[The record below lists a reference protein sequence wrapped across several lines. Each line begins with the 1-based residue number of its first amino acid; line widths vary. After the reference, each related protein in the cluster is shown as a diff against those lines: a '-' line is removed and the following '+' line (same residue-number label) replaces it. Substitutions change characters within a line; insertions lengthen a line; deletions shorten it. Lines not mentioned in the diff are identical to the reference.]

1 MHAMKAIRR
10 DIPSLYESMTDK
22 QISLQIDTGVSGR
35 ESIVGLADDLENVA
49 KVLEGEVSAEARTA
63 AARLR
68 ELAQQD
74 AAITTFTKLETEAK
88 SSAASLRQAETEAKN
103 YGRQI
108 SALGPPTE
116 KEAAALR
123 QLNAAADSARSTFD
137 LQKQALSQAQGE
149 LQRFGIAGQNAQQAQ
164 QRLRQEVDKVRES
177 VQSLVPAHQAA
188 ADGAQGAGASM
199 VRTHRQIG
207 DGVESISKQLD
218 RLQKFYVGL
227 QSLIGLKNVALD
239 LAATADQANNLQ
251 ARMKLVTGEGQN
263 FTQSWEG
270 VTEVALRTHSA
281 LEDTGVLFSRIA
293 QAGRDAG
300 LSAEKAS
307 LQSLGLT
314 ETINQTVQISGAS
327 TEASSAAITQLIQ
340 GLQSGVLRGEE
351 FNSVMEQAPRLA
363 KALADG
369 LGVTTGELRKM
380 AESGLLTT
388 QTVITTLQGQSAAV
402 AAEFQRLPPT
412 VGRAMQDLSTQWT
425 LYVQKVDQANGAS
438 AAAAKA
444 IQLLANNLQS
454 IAGLLMDLGQAAA
467 AFTALRL
474 AQHFLGIGQATQVA
488 ATGIAAANAQLVAT
502 QAAAA
507 GAAASTSRFAAV
519 MGGLKTFTLVGIVS
533 NIKDIGTWIGESA
546 AKLAGYKDRTEELEK
561 AEKAAAAAARELAAA
576 RAAEAQKTQD
586 AADKL
591 FDLSKAARNA
601 VAEFEQLTKSGKASA
616 DALKSVTEGFDL
628 TKIQG
633 INDFA
638 ATLDKLG
645 ETAKITAS
653 ETEAAWA
660 KALSGKD
667 LAVFEANARAAFLG
681 SSREA
686 QRLAQ
691 LTDAVLTEAIKRAGL
706 EYDVLR
712 GNIAAA
718 SRSAINDTQAL
729 IDQLGKLK
737 EEGVDTGRVLNASFS
752 KAIESADS
760 EAALKAIREQ
770 IESVRSALGQ
780 PLADGL
786 LDQAKKKADA
796 LKDALDAATPGI
808 NSVREA
814 FKQLGITSDETLK
827 KTAADAKAAYDVLR
841 DSGTASAREM
851 GEAFKK
857 SADAAIA
864 ANKGIAP
871 AWVQAEAA
879 MRGYEVAVDSAGRAT
894 LRLKGSVDDSAGSHN
909 RAANAIDLHRT
920 ALERLNAERE
930 REIAAQEKAN
940 ELATRELQLQ
950 DAKRRAGT
958 IQSLDAVP
966 SFESQAQADAWLQE
980 KQRQYQRDNPFTTNS
995 NGALGNMGMD
1005 LLMSEWRAEV
1015 DAMTL
1020 RNTMKGNGNAENSS
1034 KTPLEAMASR
1044 QISTINLQLNGQ
1056 PYGQVNTDPAGAASL
1071 NQFLGELSRQKGAS
1085 SS

>member
-1 MHAMKAIRR
+1 
-10 DIPSLYESMTDK
+10 MTDK
-22 QISLQIDTGVSGR
+22 QIKLQIDAGVSGQQ
-35 ESIVGLADDLENVA
+35 SIVGLADDLENVA

-68 ELAQQD
+68 ELAEQD
-74 AAITTFTKLETEAK
+74 AAITTFTKLESEAK
-88 SSAASLRQAETEAKN
+88 STAAALRQAEAEAKN

-108 SALGPPTE
+108 TAMGPPTE
-116 KEAAALR
+116 KEVAALR
-123 QLNAAADSARSTFD
+123 QLNTTVDAARSTLD
-137 LQKQALSQAQGE
+137 QQKQALSGAQAE
-149 LQRFGIAGQNAQQAQ
+149 LQRFGVAGQNAQQAQ
-164 QRLRQEVDKVRES
+164 QRLRQEVES
-177 VQSLVPAHQAA
+177 VRDSVQGLVPAHQAA
-188 ADGAQGAGASM
+188 AAGAQGAGASI

-207 DGVESISKQLD
+207 DGVESISQQLD

-227 QSLIGLKNVALD
+227 QSLIGLKSVALD

-251 ARMKLVTGEGQN
+251 GRMKLVTGEGEN
-263 FTQSWEG
+263 FKQSWEG

-293 QAGRDAG
+293 QAGLDAG
-300 LSAEKAS
+300 LSAQKAS
-307 LQSLGLT
+307 QQSLGLT
-314 ETINQTVQISGAS
+314 ETINQTIQISGSS

-388 QTVITTLQGQSAAV
+388 QTVIAALQGQSAAV

-412 VGRAMQDLSTQWT
+412 VGRAMQDLSTQWS

-444 IQLLANNLQS
+444 IQLLANNLQN

-474 AQHFLGIGQATQVA
+474 AQHFLGIGQATQIA

-507 GAAASTSRFAAV
+507 GAAASTGRFAAV

-533 NIKDIGTWIGESA
+533 NFQDIGKWIGESA
-546 AKLAGYKDRTEELEK
+546 AKLMGYKDRTEELEK
-561 AEKAAAAAARELAAA
+561 ADKAAAAAARELAAA
-576 RAAEAQKTQD
+576 RAAQAQKEQG

-601 VAEFEQLTKSGKASA
+601 VAEYDQLTKSGKASA

-633 INDFA
+633 IKDFA

-645 ETAKITAS
+645 ETGKVTAS
-653 ETEAAWA
+653 EVEAAWA

-667 LAVFEANARAAFLG
+667 LAVFEAKARAAFIG
-681 SSREA
+681 STREA
-686 QRLAQ
+686 ERLAQ
-691 LTDAVLTEAIKRAGL
+691 LTEAVLGEAIKRAGL
-706 EYDVLR
+706 EYDVLK
-712 GNIAAA
+712 GNIGVA

-729 IDQLGKLK
+729 IDQMGKLK
-737 EEGVDTGRVLNASFS
+737 QEGIDTGRVLTASFS

-760 EAALKAIREQ
+760 EAALKAIRDQ

-780 PLADGL
+780 QLTDGL
-786 LDQAKKKADA
+786 LDQAKRKADA
-796 LKDALDAATPGI
+796 LKDALDAATPGV

-814 FKQLGITSDETLK
+814 LKQLGITSEETLK
-827 KTAADAKAAYDVLR
+827 KTAADAKAAYDVLG
-841 DSGTASAREM
+841 DSGTASARELS
-851 GEAFKK
+851 EAFKK
-857 SADAAIA
+857 SAESAIA
-864 ANKGIAP
+864 ANAGIAP
-871 AWVQAEAA
+871 SWVQVEAA
-879 MRGYEVAVDSAGRAT
+879 TRGYEVAVDSAGKST
-894 LRLKGSVDDSAGSHN
+894 LRLKGAVDDVAGSHN
-909 RAANAIDLHRT
+909 RAADAVNRHT
-920 ALERLNAERE
+920 SELERLNAERE
-930 REIAAQEKAN
+930 RGIAAQEKAN
-940 ELATRELQLQ
+940 DLATRELQLME
-950 DAKRRAGT
+950 AKRKAGT
-958 IQSLDAVP
+958 ISGVDAVP
-966 SFESQAQADAWLQE
+966 AFESQAQADAWLAKYKE
-980 KQRQYQRDNPFTTNS
+980 QYQKDNPFATNS
-995 NGALGNMGMD
+995 MGALGNLGYDMAMF
-1005 LLMSEWRAEV
+1005 EWDREVRAME
-1015 DAMTL
+1015 L
-1020 RNTMKGNGNAENSS
+1020 RNTMKGNGNAETSG

-1044 QISTINLQLNGQ
+1044 QVSTFNLQINGQ
-1056 PYGQVNTDPAGAASL
+1056 PYGSVNTDPAGAASM
-1071 NQFLGELSRQKGAS
+1071 NQWLAAVERQKGAS
-1085 SS
+1085 T

>member
-1 MHAMKAIRR
+1 
-10 DIPSLYESMTDK
+10 MTDK
-22 QISLQIDTGVSGR
+22 QISLQIDAGVSGR
-35 ESIVGLADDLENVA
+35 ESVVGLADDLENVA
-49 KVLEGEVSAEARTA
+49 KVLEGEVATEARTA

-74 AAITTFTKLETEAK
+74 AAISAFTKLEAEAK
-88 SSAASLRQAETEAKN
+88 SSAAGLRQAETEAKN
-103 YGRQI
+103 YQRQI
-108 SALGPPTE
+108 TAMGPPTE
-116 KEAAALR
+116 KEAAALHR
-123 QLNAAADSARSTFD
+123 LNAAAESARSSFD
-137 LQKQALSQAQGE
+137 QQKQALSEAQAE
-149 LQRFGIAGQNAQQAQ
+149 LQRFGVAGQNAQQAQ
-164 QRLRQEVDKVRES
+164 QRLRQEVEQVRNS
-177 VQSLVPAHQAA
+177 VHALVPAHQAA
-188 ADGAQGAGASM
+188 AAGAQSAGASM

-207 DGVESISKQLD
+207 DGVESISQQLA
-218 RLQKFYVGL
+218 RLQKFYMGL
-227 QSLIGLKNVALD
+227 QSLQGFKNMAFD

-251 ARMKLVTGEGQN
+251 ARLKLVTGEGEN
-263 FTQSWEG
+263 FARSWEG
-270 VTEVALRTHSA
+270 VSEVALRTHSA
-281 LEDTGVLFSRIA
+281 LEETGVLFTRIA

-300 LSAEKAS
+300 LSAQQAS
-307 LQSLGLT
+307 VQSLGLT
-314 ETINQTVQISGAS
+314 ETINQAIQIGGAS
-327 TEASSAAITQLIQ
+327 AESSSAAITQLIQ

-363 KALADG
+363 RALADG

-388 QTVITTLQGQSAAV
+388 QTVIAALQGQSAAV

-444 IQLLANNLQS
+444 IHLLANNLQS
-454 IAGLLMDLGQAAA
+454 IAGLLMDLGKAAA

-474 AQHFLGIGQATQVA
+474 AQHFLGISQATQA
-488 ATGIAAANAQLVAT
+488 AAAGIAAANAQLVAT

-519 MGGLKTFTLVGIVS
+519 MGGLKTFTLVGLAA
-533 NIKDIGTWIGESA
+533 NIKDIGTWLGETT
-546 AKLAGYKDRTEELEK
+546 AKLMGYKDLTEDLAK
-561 AEKAAAAAARELAAA
+561 AEKAAAEASREAAAA
-576 RAAEAQKTQD
+576 RAAEAQKTQL

-601 VAEFEQLTKSGKASA
+601 VAEFEQLTKSGKTSA
-616 DALKSVTEGFDL
+616 DALKSVTDGFDL
-628 TKIQG
+628 NKVQG
-633 INDFA
+633 IKDFA

-645 ETAKITAS
+645 ETGKIAAS
-653 ETEAAWA
+653 EVEAAWS

-667 LAVFEANARAAFLG
+667 LAVFESKARAAFLG
-681 SSREA
+681 STREA
-686 QRLAQ
+686 ERLAQ
-691 LTDAVLTEAIKRAGL
+691 LTEAVLVEAVKRAGL
-706 EYDVLR
+706 EYDVLK
-712 GNIAAA
+712 GSIGAA

-729 IDQLGKLK
+729 IDQMGKLK
-737 EEGVDTGRVLNASFS
+737 QEGIDTGRVLTASFS
-752 KAIESADS
+752 KAIETADS

-780 PLADGL
+780 KLADGL

-796 LKDALDAATPGI
+796 LKDALDAAKPGI

-814 FKQLGITSDETLK
+814 LKQLGITSDETLK

-841 DSGTASAREM
+841 DSGTASAREL

-871 AWVQAEAA
+871 SWVQAEAA
-879 MRGYEVAVDSAGRAT
+879 MRGYEVAVDSAGKAT
-894 LRLKGSVDDSAGSHN
+894 LRLKGATDDAAGSHT
-909 RAANAIDLHRT
+909 RAANAVDQHRT

-930 REIAAQEKAN
+930 REIASQEKAN
-940 ELATRELQLQ
+940 ELATRELQLME
-950 DAKRRAGT
+950 AKRNAGT
-958 IQSLDAVP
+958 IKGLDLVP
-966 SFESQAQADAWLQE
+966 SFESKAQADAWLE
-980 KQRQYQRDNPFTTNS
+980 KWKEQYQRDNPFSTNS
-995 NGALGNMGMD
+995 HGALGNLGHDMTMF
-1005 LLMSEWRAEV
+1005 EWEREVRAME
-1015 DAMTL
+1015 L
-1020 RNTMKGNGNAENSS
+1020 RNTMKGNGNAETSS

-1044 QISTINLQLNGQ
+1044 QISTINLQINGQ

-1071 NQFLGELSRQKGAS
+1071 NQFLGELGRQKGS
-1085 SS
+1085 TT

>member
-1 MHAMKAIRR
+1 MI
-10 DIPSLYESMTDK
+10 DK
-22 QISLQIDTGVSGR
+22 QISLQIDTGVTGR

-49 KVLEGEVSAEARTA
+49 KVLEGEVAVEARTA
-63 AARLR
+63 ATRLR

-74 AAITTFTKLETEAK
+74 AAITTFTKLEAEAR
-88 SSAASLRQAETEAKN
+88 SSAASLRQAETEARN

-137 LQKQALSQAQGE
+137 QQKQALSQAQGE
-149 LQRFGIAGQNAQQAQ
+149 LQRFGVAGQNAQQAQ
-164 QRLRQEVDKVRES
+164 QRLRQEVEQVRES
-177 VQSLVPAHQAA
+177 VLTLVPAHQGAA
-188 ADGAQGAGASM
+188 AGAQNAAASM
-199 VRTHRQIG
+199 VRSHRQIG

-218 RLQKFYVGL
+218 RLQKFYIGL
-227 QSLIGLKNVALD
+227 QSLQGLKNLAFD

-251 ARMKLVTGEGQN
+251 ARMKLVTGEGEN
-263 FTQSWEG
+263 FTRSWEG

-314 ETINQTVQISGAS
+314 ETINQTIQISGAS

-363 KALADG
+363 RALADG

-388 QTVITTLQGQSAAV
+388 QTVIAALQGQSAAV

-444 IQLLANNLQS
+444 IQMLANNLQS

-546 AKLAGYKDRTEELEK
+546 AKLAGYKDRTEELER

-633 INDFA
+633 IKDFA

-894 LRLKGSVDDSAGSHN
+894 LRLKGSVDDSAGSHS
-909 RAANAIDLHRT
+909 RAANAIDQHRT

-930 REIAAQEKAN
+930 REIASQEKAN
-940 ELATRELQLQ
+940 ELATRELQLME
-950 DAKRRAGT
+950 AKRNAGT
-958 IQSLDAVP
+958 IRGADAVP
-966 SFESQAQADAWLQE
+966 AFESKAQADAWLAKWKE
-980 KQRQYQRDNPFTTNS
+980 QYARDNPFSTQS
-995 NGALGNMGMD
+995 GGQLGNFMHDMT
-1005 LLMSEWRAEV
+1005 MFEWNREV
-1015 DAMTL
+1015 DAMEL
-1020 RNTMKGNGNAENSS
+1020 RNTMKGNGNAETSR
-1034 KTPLEAMASR
+1034 KTPLEALVSR
-1044 QISTINLQLNGQ
+1044 QVSTINLQLNGQ

-1085 SS
+1085 SA

>member
-1 MHAMKAIRR
+1 
-10 DIPSLYESMTDK
+10 MTDK
-22 QISLQIDTGVSGR
+22 QISLQIDTGVTGR

-49 KVLEGEVSAEARTA
+49 KVLEGEVAVEARTA

-74 AAITTFTKLETEAK
+74 AAITTFTKLEAEAK
-88 SSAASLRQAETEAKN
+88 SSAASLRLAETEARN

-137 LQKQALSQAQGE
+137 QQKQALSLAQGE
-149 LQRFGIAGQNAQQAQ
+149 MQRFGVAGQNAQQAQ
-164 QRLRQEVDKVRES
+164 QRLRQEVEQVRES
-177 VQSLVPAHQAA
+177 VLTLVPAHQGAA
-188 ADGAQGAGASM
+188 AGAQNAAASM
-199 VRTHRQIG
+199 VRSHRQIG

-218 RLQKFYVGL
+218 RLQKFLIGL
-227 QSLIGLKNVALD
+227 QSLQGLKNLAFD

-307 LQSLGLT
+307 LQSLSLT
-314 ETINQTVQISGAS
+314 ETINQAVQIGGSSA
-327 TEASSAAITQLIQ
+327 EASSAAITQLIQ

-363 KALADG
+363 RALADG

-388 QTVITTLQGQSAAV
+388 QTVIAALQGQSAAV

-561 AEKAAAAAARELAAA
+561 ADKAAAAAARELAAA

-633 INDFA
+633 IKDFA

-894 LRLKGSVDDSAGSHN
+894 LRLKGSVDDSAGSHS
-909 RAANAIDLHRT
+909 RAANAIDQHRT

-930 REIAAQEKAN
+930 REIASQEKAN
-940 ELATRELQLQ
+940 ELATRELQLME
-950 DAKRRAGT
+950 AKRNAGT
-958 IQSLDAVP
+958 IRGADAVP
-966 SFESQAQADAWLQE
+966 AFESQAQADAWLS
-980 KQRQYQRDNPFTTNS
+980 KWKDQYAKDNPFSTNS
-995 NGALGNMGMD
+995 GGQLGNFMHDMT
-1005 LLMSEWRAEV
+1005 MFEWDREVRAME
-1015 DAMTL
+1015 L
-1020 RNTMKGNGNAENSS
+1020 RNTMKGNGNAETSS
-1034 KTPLEAMASR
+1034 KTPLEAMVSR
-1044 QISTINLQLNGQ
+1044 QVSTINLQLNGQ
-1056 PYGQVNTDPAGAASL
+1056 PYGQVNTDPSGAASL
-1071 NQFLGELSRQKGAS
+1071 HQYLTELGRQKGAS

>member
-1 MHAMKAIRR
+1 
-10 DIPSLYESMTDK
+10 MTDK
-22 QISLQIDTGVSGR
+22 QISLQIDTGVTGR

-49 KVLEGEVSAEARTA
+49 KVLEGEVAVEARTA
-63 AARLR
+63 TARLR

-74 AAITTFTKLETEAK
+74 AAITTFTKLEAEAK
-88 SSAASLRQAETEAKN
+88 SSATSLRQAETEAKN

-123 QLNAAADSARSTFD
+123 QLNAAVDGARSTLD
-137 LQKQALSQAQGE
+137 QQKQALSQAQGE
-149 LQRFGIAGQNAQQAQ
+149 LQRFGVAGQNAQQAQ
-164 QRLRQEVDKVRES
+164 QRLRQEVEQVRES
-177 VQSLVPAHQAA
+177 VLTLVPAHQGAA
-188 ADGAQGAGASM
+188 AGAQNAAASM
-199 VRTHRQIG
+199 VRSHRQIG

-218 RLQKFYVGL
+218 RLQKFYIGL
-227 QSLIGLKNVALD
+227 QSLQGMKNLAFD

-251 ARMKLVTGEGQN
+251 ARMKLVTGEGEN
-263 FTQSWEG
+263 FTRSWEG
-270 VTEVALRTHSA
+270 VSEVALRTHSA

-307 LQSLGLT
+307 LQSLSLT
-314 ETINQTVQISGAS
+314 ETINQAVQIGGSSA
-327 TEASSAAITQLIQ
+327 EASSAAITQLIQ

-363 KALADG
+363 RALADG

-388 QTVITTLQGQSAAV
+388 QTVITALQGQSAAV

-507 GAAASTSRFAAV
+507 GAAVSTSRFAAV

-561 AEKAAAAAARELAAA
+561 AEKSAAAAARELAAA

-633 INDFA
+633 IKDFA
-638 ATLDKLG
+638 ATLDKFG

-737 EEGVDTGRVLNASFS
+737 EEGIDTGRVLNASFS

-909 RAANAIDLHRT
+909 RAANAIDQHRT

-930 REIAAQEKAN
+930 REIASQEKAN
-940 ELATRELQLQ
+940 ELATRELQLME
-950 DAKRRAGT
+950 AKRNAGT
-958 IQSLDAVP
+958 IRGADAVP
-966 SFESQAQADAWLQE
+966 AFESQAQADAWLS
-980 KQRQYQRDNPFTTNS
+980 KWKDQYAKDNPFSTNS
-995 NGALGNMGMD
+995 GGQLGNFMHDMT
-1005 LLMSEWRAEV
+1005 MFEWDREVRAME
-1015 DAMTL
+1015 L

-1034 KTPLEAMASR
+1034 KTPLEAMVSR
-1044 QISTINLQLNGQ
+1044 QVSTINLQLNGQ
-1056 PYGQVNTDPAGAASL
+1056 PYGQVNTDPSGAASL
-1071 NQFLGELSRQKGAS
+1071 HQYLTELGRQKGTS

>member
-1 MHAMKAIRR
+1 
-10 DIPSLYESMTDK
+10 MTDK
-22 QISLQIDTGVSGR
+22 QIKLQIDAGVSGQQ
-35 ESIVGLADDLENVA
+35 SIVGLADDLENVA

-68 ELAQQD
+68 ELAEQD
-74 AAITTFTKLETEAK
+74 AAITTFTKLESEAK
-88 SSAASLRQAETEAKN
+88 STAAALRQAEAEAKN

-108 SALGPPTE
+108 TAMGPPTE
-116 KEAAALR
+116 KEVAALR
-123 QLNAAADSARSTFD
+123 QLNTTVDAARSTLD
-137 LQKQALSQAQGE
+137 QQKQALSGAQAE
-149 LQRFGIAGQNAQQAQ
+149 LQRFGVAGQNAQQAQ
-164 QRLRQEVDKVRES
+164 QRLRQEVES
-177 VQSLVPAHQAA
+177 VRDSVQGLVPAHQAA
-188 ADGAQGAGASM
+188 AAGAQGAGASI

-207 DGVESISKQLD
+207 DGVESISQQLD

-227 QSLIGLKNVALD
+227 QSLIGLKSVALD

-251 ARMKLVTGEGQN
+251 GRMKLVTGEGEN
-263 FTQSWEG
+263 FKQSWEG

-293 QAGRDAG
+293 QAGLDAG
-300 LSAEKAS
+300 LSAQKAS
-307 LQSLGLT
+307 QQSLGLT
-314 ETINQTVQISGAS
+314 ETINQTIQISGSS

-388 QTVITTLQGQSAAV
+388 QTVIAALQGQSAAV

-412 VGRAMQDLSTQWT
+412 VGRAMQDLSTQWS

-444 IQLLANNLQS
+444 IQLLANNLQN

-474 AQHFLGIGQATQVA
+474 AQHFLGIGQATQIA

-507 GAAASTSRFAAV
+507 GAAASTGRFAAV

-533 NIKDIGTWIGESA
+533 NFQDIGKWIGESA
-546 AKLAGYKDRTEELEK
+546 AKLMGYKDRTEELEK
-561 AEKAAAAAARELAAA
+561 ADKAAAAAARELAAA
-576 RAAEAQKTQD
+576 RAAQAQKEQG

-601 VAEFEQLTKSGKASA
+601 VAEYDQLTKSGKASA

-633 INDFA
+633 IKDFA

-645 ETAKITAS
+645 ETGKVTAS
-653 ETEAAWA
+653 EVEAAWA

-667 LAVFEANARAAFLG
+667 LAVFEAKARAAFIG
-681 SSREA
+681 STREA
-686 QRLAQ
+686 ERLAQ
-691 LTDAVLTEAIKRAGL
+691 LTEAVLGEAIKRAGL
-706 EYDVLR
+706 EYDVLK
-712 GNIAAA
+712 GTIGVA

-729 IDQLGKLK
+729 IDQMGKLK
-737 EEGVDTGRVLNASFS
+737 QEGIDTGRVLTASFS

-760 EAALKAIREQ
+760 EAALKAIRDQ

-780 PLADGL
+780 QLTDGL
-786 LDQAKKKADA
+786 LDQAKRKADA
-796 LKDALDAATPGI
+796 LKDALDAATPGV

-814 FKQLGITSDETLK
+814 LKQLGITSEETLK
-827 KTAADAKAAYDVLR
+827 KTAADAKAAYDVLG
-841 DSGTASAREM
+841 DSGTASARELS
-851 GEAFKK
+851 EAFKK
-857 SADAAIA
+857 SAESAIA
-864 ANKGIAP
+864 ANAGIAP
-871 AWVQAEAA
+871 SWVQVEAA
-879 MRGYEVAVDSAGRAT
+879 TRGYEVAVDSAGKST
-894 LRLKGSVDDSAGSHN
+894 LRLKGAVDDVAGSHN
-909 RAANAIDLHRT
+909 RAADAVNRHT
-920 ALERLNAERE
+920 SELERLNAERE
-930 REIAAQEKAN
+930 RGIAAQEKAN
-940 ELATRELQLQ
+940 DLATRELQLME
-950 DAKRRAGT
+950 AKRKAGT
-958 IQSLDAVP
+958 ISGVDAVP
-966 SFESQAQADAWLQE
+966 AFESQAQADAWLAKYKE
-980 KQRQYQRDNPFTTNS
+980 QYQKDNPFATNS
-995 NGALGNMGMD
+995 MGALGNLGYDMAMF
-1005 LLMSEWRAEV
+1005 EWDREVRAME
-1015 DAMTL
+1015 L
-1020 RNTMKGNGNAENSS
+1020 RNTMKGNGNAETSG

-1044 QISTINLQLNGQ
+1044 QVSTFNLQINGQ
-1056 PYGQVNTDPAGAASL
+1056 PYGSVNTDPAGAASM
-1071 NQFLGELSRQKGAS
+1071 NQWLAAVERQKGAS
-1085 SS
+1085 T

>member
-1 MHAMKAIRR
+1 
-10 DIPSLYESMTDK
+10 MTDK
-22 QISLQIDTGVSGR
+22 QISLQIDTGVTGR

-49 KVLEGEVSAEARTA
+49 KVLEGEVAVEARTA
-63 AARLR
+63 ATRLR

-74 AAITTFTKLETEAK
+74 AAITTFTKLDAEAR

-123 QLNAAADSARSTFD
+123 QLNTAADSARSTFD
-137 LQKQALSQAQGE
+137 QQKQALSQAQGE
-149 LQRFGIAGQNAQQAQ
+149 LQRFGVAGRNAQQVQ
-164 QRLRQEVDKVRES
+164 QRLRQEVEQVRES
-177 VQSLVPAHQAA
+177 VLTLVPAHQGAA
-188 ADGAQGAGASM
+188 AGAQNAAASM
-199 VRTHRQIG
+199 VRSHRQIG

-218 RLQKFYVGL
+218 RLQKFYIGL
-227 QSLIGLKNVALD
+227 QSLQGLKNMAFD

-251 ARMKLVTGEGQN
+251 ARMKLVTGEGEN
-263 FTQSWEG
+263 FTRSWEG
-270 VTEVALRTHSA
+270 VSEVALRTHSA

-307 LQSLGLT
+307 LQSLSLT
-314 ETINQTVQISGAS
+314 ETINQAVQIGGSSA
-327 TEASSAAITQLIQ
+327 EASSAAITQLIQ

-363 KALADG
+363 RALADG

-388 QTVITTLQGQSAAV
+388 QTVIAALQGQSAAV

-444 IQLLANNLQS
+444 IQLLASNLQS

-467 AFTALRL
+467 AFIALRL

-561 AEKAAAAAARELAAA
+561 ADKAAAAAARELAAA
-576 RAAEAQKTQD
+576 RAAQAQKTQD

-633 INDFA
+633 IKDFA

-786 LDQAKKKADA
+786 LDQAKKKADV

-894 LRLKGSVDDSAGSHN
+894 LRLKGSVDDSAGSHS
-909 RAANAIDLHRT
+909 RAANAIDQHRT

-1020 RNTMKGNGNAENSS
+1020 RNTMKGIGNAETSS

-1071 NQFLGELSRQKGAS
+1071 NQFLGELSRQKGAAS
-1085 SS
+1085 S

>member
-1 MHAMKAIRR
+1 
-10 DIPSLYESMTDK
+10 MTDK
-22 QISLQIDTGVSGR
+22 QISLQIDTGVTGR

-49 KVLEGEVSAEARTA
+49 KVLEGEVAVEARTA
-63 AARLR
+63 ATRLR

-74 AAITTFTKLETEAK
+74 AAITTFTKLEAEAK
-88 SSAASLRQAETEAKN
+88 SSATSLRQAETEARN

-137 LQKQALSQAQGE
+137 QQKQALSQAQGE
-149 LQRFGIAGQNAQQAQ
+149 LQRFGVAGQNAQQAQ
-164 QRLRQEVDKVRES
+164 QRLRQEVEQVRES
-177 VQSLVPAHQAA
+177 VLTLVPAHQGAA
-188 ADGAQGAGASM
+188 AGAQNAAASM
-199 VRTHRQIG
+199 VRSHRQIG

-218 RLQKFYVGL
+218 RLQKFYIGL
-227 QSLIGLKNVALD
+227 QSLQGLKNLAFD

-251 ARMKLVTGEGQN
+251 ARMKLVTGEGEN
-263 FTQSWEG
+263 FTRSWEG

-281 LEDTGVLFSRIA
+281 LEDTGELFSRIA

-307 LQSLGLT
+307 LQSLSLT
-314 ETINQTVQISGAS
+314 ETINQAVQIGGSSA
-327 TEASSAAITQLIQ
+327 EASSAAITQLIQ

-363 KALADG
+363 RALADG

-388 QTVITTLQGQSAAV
+388 QTVIAALQGQSAAV

-507 GAAASTSRFAAV
+507 GAAASTSRFAAI

-546 AKLAGYKDRTEELEK
+546 AKLAGYKDHTEELEK

-633 INDFA
+633 IKDFA

-712 GNIAAA
+712 GNISAA
-718 SRSAINDTQAL
+718 SRSAINDTQAI

-894 LRLKGSVDDSAGSHN
+894 LRLKGSVDDSAGSHS
-909 RAANAIDLHRT
+909 RAANAIDQHRT

-930 REIAAQEKAN
+930 REIASQEKAN
-940 ELATRELQLQ
+940 ELATRELQLLE
-950 DAKRRAGT
+950 AKRNAGT
-958 IQSLDAVP
+958 IRGADAVP
-966 SFESQAQADAWLQE
+966 AFESKAQADAWLAKWKE
-980 KQRQYQRDNPFTTNS
+980 QYARDNPFSTQS
-995 NGALGNMGMD
+995 GGQLGNFMHDMT
-1005 LLMSEWRAEV
+1005 MFEWNREV
-1015 DAMTL
+1015 DAMEL

-1034 KTPLEAMASR
+1034 KTPLEAMVSR
-1044 QISTINLQLNGQ
+1044 QVSTINLQLNGQ
-1056 PYGQVNTDPAGAASL
+1056 PYGQVNTDPSGAASL
-1071 NQFLGELSRQKGAS
+1071 HQYLTELSRQKGAS

>member
-1 MHAMKAIRR
+1 
-10 DIPSLYESMTDK
+10 MTDK
-22 QISLQIDTGVSGR
+22 QIKLQIDAGVSGQQ
-35 ESIVGLADDLENVA
+35 SIVGLADDLENVA

-68 ELAQQD
+68 ELAEQD
-74 AAITTFTKLETEAK
+74 AAITTFTKLESEAK
-88 SSAASLRQAETEAKN
+88 STAAALRQAEAEAKN

-108 SALGPPTE
+108 TAMGPPTE
-116 KEAAALR
+116 KEVAALR
-123 QLNAAADSARSTFD
+123 QLNVTADAARSTFD
-137 LQKQALSQAQGE
+137 QQKQALSGAQAE
-149 LQRFGIAGQNAQQAQ
+149 LQRFGVAGQNAQQAQ
-164 QRLRQEVDKVRES
+164 QRLRQEVES
-177 VQSLVPAHQAA
+177 VRDSVQGLVPAHQAA
-188 ADGAQGAGASM
+188 AAGAQGAGASI

-207 DGVESISKQLD
+207 DGVESISQQLD

-227 QSLIGLKNVALD
+227 QSLIGLKSVALD

-251 ARMKLVTGEGQN
+251 GRMKLVTGEGEN
-263 FTQSWEG
+263 FKQSWEG

-293 QAGRDAG
+293 QAGLDAG
-300 LSAEKAS
+300 LSAQKAS
-307 LQSLGLT
+307 QQSLGLT
-314 ETINQTVQISGAS
+314 ETINQTIQISGSS

-388 QTVITTLQGQSAAV
+388 QTVIAALQGQSAAV

-412 VGRAMQDLSTQWT
+412 VGRAMQDLSTQWS

-444 IQLLANNLQS
+444 IQLLANNLQN

-474 AQHFLGIGQATQVA
+474 AQHFLGIGQATQIA

-507 GAAASTSRFAAV
+507 GAAASTGRFAAV

-533 NIKDIGTWIGESA
+533 NFQDIGKWIGESA
-546 AKLAGYKDRTEELEK
+546 AKLMGYKDRTEELEK
-561 AEKAAAAAARELAAA
+561 ADKAAAAAARELAAA
-576 RAAEAQKTQD
+576 RAAQAQKEQG

-601 VAEFEQLTKSGKASA
+601 VAEYDQLTKSGKASA

-633 INDFA
+633 IKDFA

-645 ETAKITAS
+645 ETGKVTAS
-653 ETEAAWA
+653 EVEAAWA

-667 LAVFEANARAAFLG
+667 LAVFEAKARAAFIG
-681 SSREA
+681 STREA
-686 QRLAQ
+686 ERLAQ
-691 LTDAVLTEAIKRAGL
+691 LTEAVLGEAIKRAGL
-706 EYDVLR
+706 EYDVLK
-712 GNIAAA
+712 GNIGVA

-729 IDQLGKLK
+729 IDQMGKLK
-737 EEGVDTGRVLNASFS
+737 QEGIDTGRVLTASFS

-760 EAALKAIREQ
+760 EAALKAIRDQ

-780 PLADGL
+780 QLTDGL
-786 LDQAKKKADA
+786 LDQAKRKADA
-796 LKDALDAATPGI
+796 LKDALDAATPGV

-814 FKQLGITSDETLK
+814 LKQLGITSEETLK
-827 KTAADAKAAYDVLR
+827 KTAADAKAAYDVLG
-841 DSGTASAREM
+841 DSGTASARELS
-851 GEAFKK
+851 EAFKK
-857 SADAAIA
+857 SAESAIA
-864 ANKGIAP
+864 ANAGIAP
-871 AWVQAEAA
+871 SWVQVEAA
-879 MRGYEVAVDSAGRAT
+879 TRGYEVAVDSAGKST
-894 LRLKGSVDDSAGSHN
+894 LRLKGAVDDVAGSHN
-909 RAANAIDLHRT
+909 RAADAVNRHT
-920 ALERLNAERE
+920 SELERLNAERE
-930 REIAAQEKAN
+930 RGIAAQEKAN
-940 ELATRELQLQ
+940 DLATRELQLME
-950 DAKRRAGT
+950 AKRKAGT
-958 IQSLDAVP
+958 ISGVDAVP
-966 SFESQAQADAWLQE
+966 AFESQAQADAWLAKYKE
-980 KQRQYQRDNPFTTNS
+980 QYQKDNPFATNS
-995 NGALGNMGMD
+995 MGALGNLGYDMAMF
-1005 LLMSEWRAEV
+1005 EWDREVRAME
-1015 DAMTL
+1015 L
-1020 RNTMKGNGNAENSS
+1020 RNTMKGNGNAETSG

-1044 QISTINLQLNGQ
+1044 QVSTFNLQINGQ
-1056 PYGQVNTDPAGAASL
+1056 PYGSVNTDPAGAASM
-1071 NQFLGELSRQKGAS
+1071 NQWLAAVERQKGAS
-1085 SS
+1085 T

>member
-1 MHAMKAIRR
+1 
-10 DIPSLYESMTDK
+10 MTDK
-22 QISLQIDTGVSGR
+22 QISLQIDTGVTGR

-49 KVLEGEVSAEARTA
+49 KVLEGEVAVEARTA
-63 AARLR
+63 ATRLR

-74 AAITTFTKLETEAK
+74 AAITTFTKLEAEAK

-123 QLNAAADSARSTFD
+123 QLNAAADGARSTFD
-137 LQKQALSQAQGE
+137 QQKQALSQAQGE
-149 LQRFGIAGQNAQQAQ
+149 LQRFGVAGQNAQQAQ
-164 QRLRQEVDKVRES
+164 QRLRQEVEQVRES
-177 VQSLVPAHQAA
+177 VLTLVPAHQGAA
-188 ADGAQGAGASM
+188 AGAQNAAASM
-199 VRTHRQIG
+199 VRSHRQIG

-218 RLQKFYVGL
+218 RLQKFYIGL
-227 QSLIGLKNVALD
+227 QSLQGLKNLAFD

-251 ARMKLVTGEGQN
+251 ARMKLVTGEGDN
-263 FTQSWEG
+263 FTRSWEG

-314 ETINQTVQISGAS
+314 ETINQTIQISGAS

-388 QTVITTLQGQSAAV
+388 QTVIAALQGQSAAV

-591 FDLSKAARNA
+591 FDLSKAGRNA

-633 INDFA
+633 IKDFA

-667 LAVFEANARAAFLG
+667 LAVFEANARTAFLG

-718 SRSAINDTQAL
+718 SRSAINDTQAI

-760 EAALKAIREQ
+760 EAALKAVREQ
-770 IESVRSALGQ
+770 IESVRSVLGQ

-909 RAANAIDLHRT
+909 RAANAIDQHRT
-920 ALERLNAERE
+920 ALERMNAERE
-930 REIAAQEKAN
+930 REIASQEKAN
-940 ELATRELQLQ
+940 ELATRELQLME
-950 DAKRRAGT
+950 AKRNAGT
-958 IQSLDAVP
+958 IRGADAVP
-966 SFESQAQADAWLQE
+966 AFESKAQADAWLAKWKE
-980 KQRQYQRDNPFTTNS
+980 QYARDNPFSTQS
-995 NGALGNMGMD
+995 GGQLGNFMHDMT
-1005 LLMSEWRAEV
+1005 MFEWNREV
-1015 DAMTL
+1015 DAMEL
-1020 RNTMKGNGNAENSS
+1020 RNTMKGNGNAETSS
-1034 KTPLEAMASR
+1034 KTPLEAMVSR
-1044 QISTINLQLNGQ
+1044 QVSTINLQLNGQ

>member
-1 MHAMKAIRR
+1 
-10 DIPSLYESMTDK
+10 MTDK
-22 QISLQIDTGVSGR
+22 QISLQIDTGVTGR

-49 KVLEGEVSAEARTA
+49 KVLEGEVAVEARTA
-63 AARLR
+63 ATRLR

-74 AAITTFTKLETEAK
+74 AAITTFTKLEAEAR

-137 LQKQALSQAQGE
+137 QQKQALSQAQGE
-149 LQRFGIAGQNAQQAQ
+149 LQRFGVAGRNAQQAQ
-164 QRLRQEVDKVRES
+164 QRLRQEVEQVRES
-177 VQSLVPAHQAA
+177 VLTLVPAHQGAA
-188 ADGAQGAGASM
+188 AGAQNAATSM
-199 VRTHRQIG
+199 VRSHRQIG

-218 RLQKFYVGL
+218 RLQKFYIGL
-227 QSLIGLKNVALD
+227 QSLQGLKNLAFD

-251 ARMKLVTGEGQN
+251 ARMKLVTGEGEN
-263 FTQSWEG
+263 FTRSWEG

-307 LQSLGLT
+307 LQSLSLT
-314 ETINQTVQISGAS
+314 ETINQAVQIGGSSA
-327 TEASSAAITQLIQ
+327 EASSAAITQLIQ

-363 KALADG
+363 RALADG

-380 AESGLLTT
+380 AESGLLPT
-388 QTVITTLQGQSAAV
+388 QTVIAALQGQSAAV

-412 VGRAMQDLSTQWT
+412 VGRAMQDLSTQWS

-561 AEKAAAAAARELAAA
+561 ADKAAAAAARELAAA
-576 RAAEAQKTQD
+576 RAAEAQKTQE

-633 INDFA
+633 IKDFA

-706 EYDVLR
+706 EYEVLR

-770 IESVRSALGQ
+770 VESVRSALGQ

-857 SADAAIA
+857 SADAAIT

-879 MRGYEVAVDSAGRAT
+879 MRGYEVAVDSAGQAT
-894 LRLKGSVDDSAGSHN
+894 LRLKGSVDNSAGSHS
-909 RAANAIDLHRT
+909 RAANAIDQHRT

-930 REIAAQEKAN
+930 REIASQEKAN
-940 ELATRELQLQ
+940 ELATRELQLME
-950 DAKRRAGT
+950 AKRNAGT
-958 IQSLDAVP
+958 IRGADAVP
-966 SFESQAQADAWLQE
+966 AFESKAQADAWLAKWKE
-980 KQRQYQRDNPFTTNS
+980 QYVRDNPFSTQS
-995 NGALGNMGMD
+995 GGQLGNFMHDMT
-1005 LLMSEWRAEV
+1005 MFEWNREV
-1015 DAMTL
+1015 DAMEL

-1056 PYGQVNTDPAGAASL
+1056 PYGQVNTDPSGAASL
-1071 NQFLGELSRQKGAS
+1071 HQYLTELGRQKGAS

>member
-1 MHAMKAIRR
+1 
-10 DIPSLYESMTDK
+10 MTDK
-22 QISLQIDTGVSGR
+22 QISLQIDTGVTGR

-49 KVLEGEVSAEARTA
+49 KVLEGEVAVEARTA

-74 AAITTFTKLETEAK
+74 AAITTFTKLEAEAK

-108 SALGPPTE
+108 SALGPHTE

-137 LQKQALSQAQGE
+137 QQKQALSQAQGE
-149 LQRFGIAGQNAQQAQ
+149 LQRFGVAGQNAQQAQ
-164 QRLRQEVDKVRES
+164 QRLRQEVEQVRES
-177 VQSLVPAHQAA
+177 VLALVPAHQGAA
-188 ADGAQGAGASM
+188 GGAQNAAASM
-199 VRTHRQIG
+199 VRSHRQIG

-218 RLQKFYVGL
+218 RLQKFYIGL
-227 QSLIGLKNVALD
+227 QSLQGMKNLAFD

-251 ARMKLVTGEGQN
+251 GRMKLVTGEGEN
-263 FTQSWEG
+263 FKRSWEG

-281 LEDTGVLFSRIA
+281 LEGTGVLFSRIA
-293 QAGRDAG
+293 QAGLDAG
-300 LSAEKAS
+300 LSAQKAS
-307 LQSLGLT
+307 QQSLGLT
-314 ETINQTVQISGAS
+314 ETINQTIQISGSSA
-327 TEASSAAITQLIQ
+327 EASSAAITQLIQ

-363 KALADG
+363 RALADG

-388 QTVITTLQGQSAAV
+388 QTVIAALQGQSAAV

-412 VGRAMQDLSTQWT
+412 VGRAMQDLSTQWS

-633 INDFA
+633 IKDFA

-712 GNIAAA
+712 GNISAA

-786 LDQAKKKADA
+786 LDQAKRKADA

-814 FKQLGITSDETLK
+814 FKQLGITSDAALK

-894 LRLKGSVDDSAGSHN
+894 LRLKGSVDDSAGSHS
-909 RAANAIDLHRT
+909 RAANAIDQHRT

-940 ELATRELQLQ
+940 ELATRELQLLE
-950 DAKRRAGT
+950 AKRNAGT
-958 IQSLDAVP
+958 IRGADAVP
-966 SFESQAQADAWLQE
+966 AFESKAQADAWLAKWKE
-980 KQRQYQRDNPFTTNS
+980 QYARDNPFSTQS
-995 NGALGNMGMD
+995 GGQLGNFMHDMT
-1005 LLMSEWRAEV
+1005 MFEWSREV
-1015 DAMTL
+1015 DAMEL

-1034 KTPLEAMASR
+1034 KTPLEAMVSR
-1044 QISTINLQLNGQ
+1044 QVSTINLQLNGQ

>member
-1 MHAMKAIRR
+1 
-10 DIPSLYESMTDK
+10 MTDK
-22 QISLQIDTGVSGR
+22 QISLQIDTKATGR

-49 KVLEGEVSAEARTA
+49 KVLEGEVATEARTA
-63 AARLR
+63 ASRLR

-74 AAITTFTKLETEAK
+74 AAISTFTKLESEAK
-88 SSAASLRQAETEAKN
+88 SAAASLRQAEAEAKN

-108 SALGPPTE
+108 TAMGPPTE
-116 KEAAALR
+116 KEVAALR
-123 QLNAAADSARSTFD
+123 QLNATADAARATFD
-137 LQKQALSQAQGE
+137 QQKQSLSEAQTE
-149 LQRFGIAGQNAQQAQ
+149 LQRFGVAGQNAQQAQ
-164 QRLRQEVDKVRES
+164 QRLRQEVDKVRDS

-239 LAATADQANNLQ
+239 LAETADQANNLQ
-251 ARMKLVTGEGQN
+251 ARMKLVTGEGEN
-263 FTQSWEG
+263 FKQSWEG

-281 LEDTGVLFSRIA
+281 LEETGVLFSRIA

-300 LSAEKAS
+300 LSAQQAS
-307 LQSLGLT
+307 QQSLGLT
-314 ETINQTVQISGAS
+314 ETINQAIQIGGSSA
-327 TEASSAAITQLIQ
+327 EASSAAITQLIQ
-340 GLQSGVLRGEE
+340 GLQGGVLRGEE

-363 KALADG
+363 RALADG
-369 LGVTTGELRKM
+369 LGVSTGELRKM
-380 AESGLLTT
+380 AESGLLST
-388 QTVITTLQGQSAAV
+388 QTVIRALQGQGAAV

-444 IQLLANNLQS
+444 IQLLANNLQN

-507 GAAASTSRFAAV
+507 GAAASTGRFAAV
-519 MGGLKTFTLVGIVS
+519 MGGLKTFTLVGLVS

-546 AKLAGYKDRTEELEK
+546 AKLMGYKDRTEELEK
-561 AEKAAAAAARELAAA
+561 ADKAAAAAAREHAAA
-576 RAAEAQKTQD
+576 RAAQAQKEQE

-601 VAEFEQLTKSGKASA
+601 VSEFEQLTKSGKSSA

-633 INDFA
+633 IKDFA

-645 ETAKITAS
+645 ETGKITAS
-653 ETEAAWA
+653 EMEAAWA

-667 LAVFEANARAAFLG
+667 LAVFEAKARAAFIG
-681 SSREA
+681 SAREA
-686 QRLAQ
+686 ERLAQ
-691 LTDAVLTEAIKRAGL
+691 LTEAVLGEAIKRAGL
-706 EYDVLR
+706 EYDVLK
-712 GNIAAA
+712 GNIGAA

-729 IDQLGKLK
+729 IDQMDKLK
-737 EEGVDTGRVLNASFS
+737 KEGVDTGRVLTASFS

-770 IESVRSALGQ
+770 IESVRGALGQ
-780 PLADGL
+780 QLADGL
-786 LDQAKKKADA
+786 LDQAKRKADA

-814 FKQLGITSDETLK
+814 FKQLGITTDETLK
-827 KTAADAKAAYDVLR
+827 KTAADAKAAYDTLR

-857 SADAAIA
+857 SAEAAIA
-864 ANKGIAP
+864 ANAGVAP
-871 AWVQAEAA
+871 SWVQAEAA
-879 MRGYEVAVDSAGRAT
+879 MRGYEVTVDKAGKAT
-894 LRLKGSVDDSAGSHN
+894 LRLKGSVDDAAASHN
-909 RAANAIDLHRT
+909 RAADSVNRHT
-920 ALERLNAERE
+920 TELERLNAERE
-930 REIAAQEKAN
+930 RGIAAQEKAN
-940 ELATRELQLQ
+940 DLATRELQLLE
-950 DAKRRAGT
+950 AKRNAGT
-958 IQSLDAVP
+958 IKNLDQVP
-966 SFESQAQADAWLQE
+966 SFESQSQADAWLDE
-980 KQRQYQRDNPFTTNS
+980 RKRQYQRDNPFSTNS
-995 NGALGNMGMD
+995 SGALGNSGWD
-1005 LLMSEWRAEV
+1005 LLEAEWRAEL
-1015 DAMTL
+1015 DAMKL
-1020 RNTMKGNGNAENSS
+1020 RNTMKGNGNAETSS
-1034 KTPLEAMASR
+1034 KTPLESMRSGATYVSN
-1044 QISTINLQLNGQ
+1044 ITIPNEST
-1056 PYGQVNTDPAGAASL
+1056 PTQVRYADSQSMQANEALIRKLAAA
-1071 NQFLGELSRQKGAS
+1071 KGTAA
-1085 SS
+1085 

>member
-1 MHAMKAIRR
+1 
-10 DIPSLYESMTDK
+10 MTDK
-22 QISLQIDTGVSGR
+22 QISLQIDTGVTGR

-49 KVLEGEVSAEARTA
+49 KVLEGEVAVEARTA
-63 AARLR
+63 ATRLR

-74 AAITTFTKLETEAK
+74 AAIATFTKLEAEAK

-123 QLNAAADSARSTFD
+123 QLNTAADSARSTFD
-137 LQKQALSQAQGE
+137 QQKQALSQAQGE
-149 LQRFGIAGQNAQQAQ
+149 LQRFGVAGRNAQQAQ
-164 QRLRQEVDKVRES
+164 QRLRQEVEQVRES
-177 VQSLVPAHQAA
+177 VLTLVPAHQGAA
-188 ADGAQGAGASM
+188 AGAQNAAASM
-199 VRTHRQIG
+199 VRSHRQIG

-218 RLQKFYVGL
+218 RLQKFYIGL
-227 QSLIGLKNVALD
+227 QSLQGLKNLAFD

-251 ARMKLVTGEGQN
+251 ARMKLVTGEGEN
-263 FTQSWEG
+263 FTRSWEG

-314 ETINQTVQISGAS
+314 ETINQTIQISGAS

-388 QTVITTLQGQSAAV
+388 QTVIAALQGQSAAV

-633 INDFA
+633 IKDFA

-760 EAALKAIREQ
+760 EAALKAIRAQ
-770 IESVRSALGQ
+770 VESVRGALGQ

-894 LRLKGSVDDSAGSHN
+894 LRLKGSVDDSAGSHS
-909 RAANAIDLHRT
+909 RAANAIDQHRT

-930 REIAAQEKAN
+930 REIASQEKAN
-940 ELATRELQLQ
+940 ELATRELQLME
-950 DAKRRAGT
+950 AKRNAGT
-958 IQSLDAVP
+958 IRGADAVP
-966 SFESQAQADAWLQE
+966 AFESKAQADAWLAKWRE
-980 KQRQYQRDNPFTTNS
+980 QYQRDNPFSTNS
-995 NGALGNMGMD
+995 SGALGNLGHDMTMF
-1005 LLMSEWRAEV
+1005 EWDREVRAME
-1015 DAMTL
+1015 L
-1020 RNTMKGNGNAENSS
+1020 RNTMKGNGNAETSS

-1056 PYGQVNTDPAGAASL
+1056 PYGQVNTDPSGAASL
-1071 NQFLGELSRQKGAS
+1071 HQYLTELGRQKGAS

>member
-1 MHAMKAIRR
+1 
-10 DIPSLYESMTDK
+10 MTDK
-22 QISLQIDTGVSGR
+22 QISLQIDTGVTGR

-49 KVLEGEVSAEARTA
+49 KVLEGEVAVEARTA

-74 AAITTFTKLETEAK
+74 AAITTFTKLEAEAK
-88 SSAASLRQAETEAKN
+88 SSAASLRLAETEARN

-137 LQKQALSQAQGE
+137 QQKQALSQAQGE
-149 LQRFGIAGQNAQQAQ
+149 LQRFGVAGQNTQQAQ
-164 QRLRQEVDKVRES
+164 QRLRQEVEQVRES
-177 VQSLVPAHQAA
+177 VLTLVPAHQGAA
-188 ADGAQGAGASM
+188 AGAQNAAASM
-199 VRTHRQIG
+199 VRSHRQIG

-218 RLQKFYVGL
+218 RLQKFYIGL
-227 QSLIGLKNVALD
+227 QSLQGLKNLALD

-251 ARMKLVTGEGQN
+251 ARMRLVTGEGEN
-263 FTQSWEG
+263 FTRSWEG

-314 ETINQTVQISGAS
+314 ETINQTIQISGAS

-388 QTVITTLQGQSAAV
+388 QTVIAALQGQSAAV

-591 FDLSKAARNA
+591 FDLSKVARNA

-633 INDFA
+633 IKDFA

-686 QRLAQ
+686 ERLAQ

-737 EEGVDTGRVLNASFS
+737 EEGVDTGRVLNASLS

-770 IESVRSALGQ
+770 IESVRGALGQ

-1020 RNTMKGNGNAENSS
+1020 RNTMKGNGNAETSS

-1071 NQFLGELSRQKGAS
+1071 NQFLAELCRQKGAS

>member
-1 MHAMKAIRR
+1 
-10 DIPSLYESMTDK
+10 MTDK
-22 QISLQIDTGVSGR
+22 QISLQIDTGVTGR
-35 ESIVGLADDLENVA
+35 ESIVGLAEDLENVA
-49 KVLEGEVSAEARTA
+49 KVLEGEVAVEARTA
-63 AARLR
+63 ATRLR

-74 AAITTFTKLETEAK
+74 AAITTFTKLEAEAK
-88 SSAASLRQAETEAKN
+88 STAASLRQAETEAKN

-123 QLNAAADSARSTFD
+123 QLNAAADSARSAFD
-137 LQKQALSQAQGE
+137 QQKQTLSQAQGE
-149 LQRFGIAGQNAQQAQ
+149 LQRFGVAGQNAQQAQ
-164 QRLRQEVDKVRES
+164 QRLRQEVEQVRES
-177 VQSLVPAHQAA
+177 VLTLVPAHQGAA
-188 ADGAQGAGASM
+188 AGAQNAATSM
-199 VRTHRQIG
+199 VRSHRQIG

-218 RLQKFYVGL
+218 RLQKFYIGL
-227 QSLIGLKNVALD
+227 QSLQGLKNLAFD

-251 ARMKLVTGEGQN
+251 ARMKLVTGEGEN
-263 FTQSWEG
+263 FTRSWEG

-307 LQSLGLT
+307 LQSLSLT
-314 ETINQTVQISGAS
+314 ETINQAVQIGGSSA
-327 TEASSAAITQLIQ
+327 EASSAAITQLIQ

-363 KALADG
+363 RALADG

-388 QTVITTLQGQSAAV
+388 QTVIAALQGQSAAV

-633 INDFA
+633 IKDFA

-894 LRLKGSVDDSAGSHN
+894 LRLKGSVDDSAGSHS
-909 RAANAIDLHRT
+909 RAANAVDQHRT

-930 REIAAQEKAN
+930 REIASQEKAN
-940 ELATRELQLQ
+940 ELATRELQLLE
-950 DAKRRAGT
+950 AKRNAGT
-958 IQSLDAVP
+958 IRGADAVP
-966 SFESQAQADAWLQE
+966 AFESKAQADAWLAKWKE
-980 KQRQYQRDNPFTTNS
+980 QYARDNPFSTQS
-995 NGALGNMGMD
+995 GGQLGNFMHDMT
-1005 LLMSEWRAEV
+1005 MFEWNREV
-1015 DAMTL
+1015 DAMEL
-1020 RNTMKGNGNAENSS
+1020 RNTMKGNGNAETSS

-1071 NQFLGELSRQKGAS
+1071 NQFLGELSRQKGVAS
-1085 SS
+1085 S

>member
-1 MHAMKAIRR
+1 
-10 DIPSLYESMTDK
+10 MTDK
-22 QISLQIDTGVSGR
+22 QISLQIDTGVTGR

-49 KVLEGEVSAEARTA
+49 KVLEGEVAVEARTA
-63 AARLR
+63 ANRLR

-74 AAITTFTKLETEAK
+74 AAITTFTKLEAEAK
-88 SSAASLRQAETEAKN
+88 STAASLRQAETEAKN

-123 QLNAAADSARSTFD
+123 QLNTAADSARSTFD
-137 LQKQALSQAQGE
+137 HQKQALSQAQGE
-149 LQRFGIAGQNAQQAQ
+149 LQRFGVAGQNAQQAQ
-164 QRLRQEVDKVRES
+164 QRLRQEVEQVRES
-177 VQSLVPAHQAA
+177 VLTLVPAHQGAA
-188 ADGAQGAGASM
+188 AGAQNAAASM
-199 VRTHRQIG
+199 VRSHRQIG

-218 RLQKFYVGL
+218 RLQKFYIGL
-227 QSLIGLKNVALD
+227 QSLQGLKNLAFD

-251 ARMKLVTGEGQN
+251 ARMKLVTGEGEN
-263 FTQSWEG
+263 FTRSWEG

-307 LQSLGLT
+307 LQSLSLT
-314 ETINQTVQISGAS
+314 ETINQAVQIGGSSA
-327 TEASSAAITQLIQ
+327 EASSAAITQLIQ

-363 KALADG
+363 RALADG

-388 QTVITTLQGQSAAV
+388 QTVIAALQGQSAAV

-561 AEKAAAAAARELAAA
+561 AEKASAAAARELAAA

-616 DALKSVTEGFDL
+616 DALKSVTDGFDL

-633 INDFA
+633 IKDFA

-841 DSGTASAREM
+841 DSGAASAREM

-894 LRLKGSVDDSAGSHN
+894 LRLKGSVDDSAGSHS
-909 RAANAIDLHRT
+909 RAANAIDQHRT

-930 REIAAQEKAN
+930 REIASQEKAN
-940 ELATRELQLQ
+940 ELATRELQLME
-950 DAKRRAGT
+950 AKRNAGT
-958 IQSLDAVP
+958 IRGADAVP
-966 SFESQAQADAWLQE
+966 AFESKAQADAWLAKWKE
-980 KQRQYQRDNPFTTNS
+980 QYARDNPFSTQS
-995 NGALGNMGMD
+995 GGQLGNFMHDMT
-1005 LLMSEWRAEV
+1005 MFEWNREV
-1015 DAMTL
+1015 DAMEL
-1020 RNTMKGNGNAENSS
+1020 RNTMKGNGNAETSS

-1071 NQFLGELSRQKGAS
+1071 NQFLGELSRQKGVAS
-1085 SS
+1085 S

>member
-1 MHAMKAIRR
+1 
-10 DIPSLYESMTDK
+10 MTDK
-22 QISLQIDTGVSGR
+22 QISLQIDTKATGR
-35 ESIVGLADDLENVA
+35 ESMVGLADDLENVA
-49 KVLEGEVSAEARTA
+49 KVLGGDLATEARNA
-63 AARLR
+63 ANRLR

-74 AAITTFTKLETEAK
+74 AAISTFTKLESEAK
-88 SSAASLRQAETEAKN
+88 SAAASLRQAEAEAKN

-108 SALGPPTE
+108 TAMGPPTE
-116 KEAAALR
+116 KEVAALR
-123 QLNAAADSARSTFD
+123 QLNATADAARSTFD
-137 LQKQALSQAQGE
+137 QQKQSLSEAQTE
-149 LQRFGIAGQNAQQAQ
+149 LQRFGVAGQNAQQAQ
-164 QRLRQEVDKVRES
+164 QRLRQEVDKVRDS

-239 LAATADQANNLQ
+239 LAETADQANNLQ
-251 ARMKLVTGEGQN
+251 ARMKLVTGEGEN
-263 FTQSWEG
+263 FKQSWEG
-270 VTEVALRTHSA
+270 VTEIALRTHSA
-281 LEDTGVLFSRIA
+281 LEETGVLFSRIA

-300 LSAEKAS
+300 LSTQQAS
-307 LQSLGLT
+307 QQSLGLT
-314 ETINQTVQISGAS
+314 ETINQAIQIGGSSA
-327 TEASSAAITQLIQ
+327 EASSAAITQLIQ
-340 GLQSGVLRGEE
+340 GLQGGVLRGEE

-363 KALADG
+363 RALADG
-369 LGVTTGELRKM
+369 LSVSTGDLRKM
-380 AESGLLTT
+380 AESGLLST
-388 QTVITTLQGQSAAV
+388 QTVIRALQGQGAAV

-444 IQLLANNLQS
+444 IQLLANNLQN

-507 GAAASTSRFAAV
+507 GAAASSSRFAAV
-519 MGGLKTFTLVGIVS
+519 MGGLKTFTLVGLVS
-533 NIKDIGTWIGESA
+533 NIKDIGTWIGEGA
-546 AKLAGYKDRTEELEK
+546 AKLMGYKDRTEELEK
-561 AEKAAAAAARELAAA
+561 ADKAAAAAAREHAAA
-576 RAAEAQKTQD
+576 RAAQAQKEQE

-601 VAEFEQLTKSGKASA
+601 VSEYDQLTKSGKASA

-633 INDFA
+633 IKDFA

-645 ETAKITAS
+645 EAGKITGS
-653 ETEAAWA
+653 EMEAAWA

-667 LAVFEANARAAFLG
+667 LAVFEAKARAAFIG
-681 SSREA
+681 SAREA
-686 QRLAQ
+686 ERLAQ
-691 LTDAVLTEAIKRAGL
+691 LTDAVLGEAIKRAGL
-706 EYDVLR
+706 EYDVLK
-712 GNIAAA
+712 GNIGSA

-729 IDQLGKLK
+729 IDQMGKLK
-737 EEGVDTGRVLNASFS
+737 KEGVDTGRVLTASFS

-770 IESVRSALGQ
+770 IESVRGALGQ
-780 PLADGL
+780 QLADGL
-786 LDQAKKKADA
+786 LDQAKRKADA
-796 LKDALDAATPGI
+796 LKDALDAATPGV

-814 FKQLGITSDETLK
+814 LKQLGITSDETLK

-841 DSGTASAREM
+841 DSGTASAREL

-857 SADAAIA
+857 SADSAIS
-864 ANKGIAP
+864 ANAGIAP
-871 AWVQAEAA
+871 SWVQAEAA
-879 MRGYEVAVDSAGRAT
+879 MRGYEVAVDSAGKAT
-894 LRLKGSVDDSAGSHN
+894 LRLKGSVDSTSASHQ
-909 RAANAIDLHRT
+909 RAAGAIDQHRT

-930 REIAAQEKAN
+930 REIAAQEKSN

-950 DAKRRAGT
+950 EAKRNAGT
-958 IQSLDAVP
+958 IKNADGVP
-966 SFESQAQADAWLQE
+966 SFESKAQADAWLAKWKE
-980 KQRQYQRDNPFTTNS
+980 QYQRDNPFMTNS
-995 NGALGNMGMD
+995 SGALGNFGYDMTMFEFD
-1005 LLMSEWRAEV
+1005 REVRAME
-1015 DAMTL
+1015 L
-1020 RNTMKGNGNAENSS
+1020 RNTMKGNGNAETSS
-1034 KTPLEAMASR
+1034 QTPLESMR
-1044 QISTINLQLNGQ
+1044 NGATYVSNITL
-1056 PYGQVNTDPAGAASL
+1056 PGAAAPTQVRYADSQSMQANEAL
-1071 NQFLGELSRQKGAS
+1071 LRQLAAAKGTAAK
-1085 SS
+1085 

>member
-1 MHAMKAIRR
+1 
-10 DIPSLYESMTDK
+10 MTDK
-22 QISLQIDTGVSGR
+22 QISLQIDTGVTGR

-49 KVLEGEVSAEARTA
+49 KVLEGEVAVEARTA

-74 AAITTFTKLETEAK
+74 AAITTFTKLEAEAR
-88 SSAASLRQAETEAKN
+88 SSATSLRQAETEARN

-137 LQKQALSQAQGE
+137 QQKQALSQAQGE
-149 LQRFGIAGQNAQQAQ
+149 LQRFGVAGQNAQQAQ
-164 QRLRQEVDKVRES
+164 QRLRQEVEQVRES
-177 VQSLVPAHQAA
+177 VLTLVPAHQGAA
-188 ADGAQGAGASM
+188 AGAQNAAASM
-199 VRTHRQIG
+199 VRSHRQIG

-218 RLQKFYVGL
+218 RLQKFYIGL
-227 QSLIGLKNVALD
+227 QSLQGLKNLAFD

-251 ARMKLVTGEGQN
+251 ARMKLVTGEGDN
-263 FTQSWEG
+263 FTRSWEG

-314 ETINQTVQISGAS
+314 ETINQTIQISGAS

-388 QTVITTLQGQSAAV
+388 QTVIAALQGQSAAV

-601 VAEFEQLTKSGKASA
+601 VAEFEQLTKSGKAGA

-633 INDFA
+633 IKDFA

-706 EYDVLR
+706 EYEVLR

-718 SRSAINDTQAL
+718 SRSAINDTQAI

-770 IESVRSALGQ
+770 IESVRGALGQ

-786 LDQAKKKADA
+786 LDQAKKKAEA

-894 LRLKGSVDDSAGSHN
+894 LRLKGSVDDSAGSHS
-909 RAANAIDLHRT
+909 RAANAIDQHRT

-930 REIAAQEKAN
+930 REIAAQEKSN

-1020 RNTMKGNGNAENSS
+1020 RNTMKGNGNAETSS
-1034 KTPLEAMASR
+1034 KTPLEAIASR

>member
-1 MHAMKAIRR
+1 
-10 DIPSLYESMTDK
+10 MTDK
-22 QISLQIDTGVSGR
+22 QISLQIDTGVTGR

-49 KVLEGEVSAEARTA
+49 KVLEGEVAIEARTA
-63 AARLR
+63 ATRLR

-74 AAITTFTKLETEAK
+74 AAITTFTKLEAEAK
-88 SSAASLRQAETEAKN
+88 SSAASLRQAETEARN

-137 LQKQALSQAQGE
+137 QQKQALSQAQGE
-149 LQRFGIAGQNAQQAQ
+149 LQRFGVAGQNAQQAQ
-164 QRLRQEVDKVRES
+164 QRLRQEVEQVRES
-177 VQSLVPAHQAA
+177 VLTLVPAHQGAA
-188 ADGAQGAGASM
+188 AGAQNAAASM
-199 VRTHRQIG
+199 VRSHRQIG

-218 RLQKFYVGL
+218 RLQKFYIGL
-227 QSLIGLKNVALD
+227 QSLQGLKNLAFD

-251 ARMKLVTGEGQN
+251 ARMKLVTGEGEN
-263 FTQSWEG
+263 FTRSWEG

-314 ETINQTVQISGAS
+314 ETINQTIQISGAS

-388 QTVITTLQGQSAAV
+388 QTVIAALQGQSAAV

-633 INDFA
+633 IKDFA

-712 GNIAAA
+712 GNISAA

-786 LDQAKKKADA
+786 LDQAKRKADA

-814 FKQLGITSDETLK
+814 FKQLGITSDEALK

-894 LRLKGSVDDSAGSHN
+894 LRLKGSVDDSAGSHS
-909 RAANAIDLHRT
+909 RAANAIDQHRT

-940 ELATRELQLQ
+940 ELATRELQLLE
-950 DAKRRAGT
+950 AKRNAGT
-958 IQSLDAVP
+958 IRGADAVP
-966 SFESQAQADAWLQE
+966 AFESKAQADAWLAKWKE
-980 KQRQYQRDNPFTTNS
+980 QYARDNPFSTQS
-995 NGALGNMGMD
+995 GGQLGNFMHDMT
-1005 LLMSEWRAEV
+1005 MFEWNREV
-1015 DAMTL
+1015 DAMEL

-1034 KTPLEAMASR
+1034 KTPLEAMVSR
-1044 QISTINLQLNGQ
+1044 QVSTINLQLNGQ
-1056 PYGQVNTDPAGAASL
+1056 PYGQVNTDPSGAASL
-1071 NQFLGELSRQKGAS
+1071 HQYLTELGRQKGAS

>member
-1 MHAMKAIRR
+1 
-10 DIPSLYESMTDK
+10 MTDK
-22 QISLQIDTGVSGR
+22 QISLQIDTGVTGR

-49 KVLEGEVSAEARTA
+49 KVLEGEVAVEARTA
-63 AARLR
+63 ATRLR

-74 AAITTFTKLETEAK
+74 AAITTFTKLEAEAK

-123 QLNAAADSARSTFD
+123 QLNAAADGARSTFD
-137 LQKQALSQAQGE
+137 QQKQALSQAQGE
-149 LQRFGIAGQNAQQAQ
+149 LQRFGVAGQNAQQAQ
-164 QRLRQEVDKVRES
+164 QRLRQEVEQVRES
-177 VQSLVPAHQAA
+177 VLTLVPAHQGAA
-188 ADGAQGAGASM
+188 AGAQNAAASM
-199 VRTHRQIG
+199 VRSHRQIG

-218 RLQKFYVGL
+218 RLQKFYIGL
-227 QSLIGLKNVALD
+227 QSLQGLKNLAFD

-251 ARMKLVTGEGQN
+251 ARMKLVTGEGDN
-263 FTQSWEG
+263 FTRSWEG

-314 ETINQTVQISGAS
+314 ETINQTIQISGAS

-388 QTVITTLQGQSAAV
+388 QTVIAALQGQSAAV

-591 FDLSKAARNA
+591 FDLSKAGRNA

-633 INDFA
+633 IKDFA

-667 LAVFEANARAAFLG
+667 LAVFEANARTAFLG

-718 SRSAINDTQAL
+718 SRSAINDTQAI

-760 EAALKAIREQ
+760 EAALKAVREQ
-770 IESVRSALGQ
+770 IESVRSVLGQ

-909 RAANAIDLHRT
+909 RAANAIDQHRT
-920 ALERLNAERE
+920 ALERMNAERE
-930 REIAAQEKAN
+930 REIASQEKAN
-940 ELATRELQLQ
+940 ELATRELQLME
-950 DAKRRAGT
+950 AKRNAGT
-958 IQSLDAVP
+958 IRGADAVP
-966 SFESQAQADAWLQE
+966 AFESKAQADAWLAKWKE
-980 KQRQYQRDNPFTTNS
+980 QYARDNPFSTQS
-995 NGALGNMGMD
+995 GGQLGNFMHDMT
-1005 LLMSEWRAEV
+1005 MFEWNREV
-1015 DAMTL
+1015 DAMEL
-1020 RNTMKGNGNAENSS
+1020 RNTMKGNGNAETSS
-1034 KTPLEAMASR
+1034 KTPLEAMVSR
-1044 QISTINLQLNGQ
+1044 QVSTINLQLNGQ
-1056 PYGQVNTDPAGAASL
+1056 PYGQVSTDPAGAASL
-1071 NQFLGELSRQKGAS
+1071 NQFLGELGRQKGAS

>member
-1 MHAMKAIRR
+1 
-10 DIPSLYESMTDK
+10 MTDK
-22 QISLQIDTGVSGR
+22 QISLQIDTGVTGR

-49 KVLEGEVSAEARTA
+49 KVLEGEVAVEARTA
-63 AARLR
+63 AAKLR

-74 AAITTFTKLETEAK
+74 AAITTFTKLEAEAR
-88 SSAASLRQAETEAKN
+88 SSATSLRQAETEARN

-123 QLNAAADSARSTFD
+123 QLNTAADSARSTFD
-137 LQKQALSQAQGE
+137 QQKQALSQAQGE
-149 LQRFGIAGQNAQQAQ
+149 LQRFGVAGQNAQQAQ
-164 QRLRQEVDKVRES
+164 QRLRQEVEQVRES
-177 VQSLVPAHQAA
+177 VLTLVPAHQGAA
-188 ADGAQGAGASM
+188 AGAQNAAASM
-199 VRTHRQIG
+199 VRSHRQIG

-218 RLQKFYVGL
+218 RLQKFYIGL
-227 QSLIGLKNVALD
+227 QSLQGMKNLAFD

-251 ARMKLVTGEGQN
+251 GRMKLVTGEGEN
-263 FTQSWEG
+263 FKRSWEG

-281 LEDTGVLFSRIA
+281 LEGTGVLFSRIA
-293 QAGRDAG
+293 QAGLDAG
-300 LSAEKAS
+300 LSAQRAS
-307 LQSLGLT
+307 QQSLGLT
-314 ETINQTVQISGAS
+314 ETINQTIQISGAS

-363 KALADG
+363 RALADG

-388 QTVITTLQGQSAAV
+388 QTVIAALQGQSAAV

-633 INDFA
+633 IKDFA

-770 IESVRSALGQ
+770 IESVRGALGQ

-894 LRLKGSVDDSAGSHN
+894 LRLKGSVDDSAGSHS
-909 RAANAIDLHRT
+909 RAANAIDQHRT

-930 REIAAQEKAN
+930 REIASQEKAN
-940 ELATRELQLQ
+940 ELATRELQLME
-950 DAKRRAGT
+950 AKRNAGT
-958 IQSLDAVP
+958 IRGADAVP
-966 SFESQAQADAWLQE
+966 AFESQAQADAWLAKWKE
-980 KQRQYQRDNPFTTNS
+980 QYVRDNPFSTQS
-995 NGALGNMGMD
+995 GGQLGNFMHDMT
-1005 LLMSEWRAEV
+1005 MFEWDREVRAME
-1015 DAMTL
+1015 L

-1034 KTPLEAMASR
+1034 KTPLEAMVSR
-1044 QISTINLQLNGQ
+1044 QVSTINLQLNGQ
-1056 PYGQVNTDPAGAASL
+1056 PYGQVNTDPSGAASL
-1071 NQFLGELSRQKGAS
+1071 HQYLTELGRQKGAS

>member
-1 MHAMKAIRR
+1 
-10 DIPSLYESMTDK
+10 MTDK
-22 QISLQIDTGVSGR
+22 QISLQIDTGVTGR

-49 KVLEGEVSAEARTA
+49 KVLEGEVAVEARTA
-63 AARLR
+63 ATRLR

-74 AAITTFTKLETEAK
+74 AAITTFTKLEAEAK

-137 LQKQALSQAQGE
+137 QQKQALSQAQGE
-149 LQRFGIAGQNAQQAQ
+149 LQRFGVAGQNAQQAQ
-164 QRLRQEVDKVRES
+164 QRLRQEVEQVRES
-177 VQSLVPAHQAA
+177 VLTLVPAHQGAA
-188 ADGAQGAGASM
+188 AGAQNAAASM
-199 VRTHRQIG
+199 VRSHRQIG

-218 RLQKFYVGL
+218 RLQKFYIGL
-227 QSLIGLKNVALD
+227 QSLQGLKNLAFD

-251 ARMKLVTGEGQN
+251 ARMKLVTGEGEN
-263 FTQSWEG
+263 FTRSWEG

-307 LQSLGLT
+307 LQSLSLT
-314 ETINQTVQISGAS
+314 ETINQAVQIGGSSA
-327 TEASSAAITQLIQ
+327 EASSAAITQLIQ

-363 KALADG
+363 RALADG

-388 QTVITTLQGQSAAV
+388 QTVIAALQGQSAAV

-412 VGRAMQDLSTQWT
+412 VGRAMQDLSTQWS

-633 INDFA
+633 IKDFA

-712 GNIAAA
+712 GNIATA

-770 IESVRSALGQ
+770 IESVRGALGQ

-894 LRLKGSVDDSAGSHN
+894 LRLKGSVDDSAGSHS
-909 RAANAIDLHRT
+909 RAANAIDQHRT

-930 REIAAQEKAN
+930 REIASQEKAN
-940 ELATRELQLQ
+940 ELATRELQLIE
-950 DAKRRAGT
+950 AKRNAGT
-958 IQSLDAVP
+958 IRGADAVP
-966 SFESQAQADAWLQE
+966 AFESKAQADAWLAKWKE
-980 KQRQYQRDNPFTTNS
+980 QYARDNPFSTQS
-995 NGALGNMGMD
+995 GGQLGNFMHDMT
-1005 LLMSEWRAEV
+1005 MFEWNREV
-1015 DAMTL
+1015 DAMEL
-1020 RNTMKGNGNAENSS
+1020 RNTMKGNGNAENSR
-1034 KTPLEAMASR
+1034 KTPLEAMVSR
-1044 QISTINLQLNGQ
+1044 QVSTINLQLNGQ

>member
-1 MHAMKAIRR
+1 
-10 DIPSLYESMTDK
+10 MTDK
-22 QISLQIDTGVSGR
+22 QISLQIDTGVTGR

-49 KVLEGEVSAEARTA
+49 KVLEGEVAVEARTA
-63 AARLR
+63 ATRLR

-74 AAITTFTKLETEAK
+74 AAITTFTKLEAEAK
-88 SSAASLRQAETEAKN
+88 STAASLRQAETEAKN

-137 LQKQALSQAQGE
+137 QQKQALSQAQGE
-149 LQRFGIAGQNAQQAQ
+149 LQRFGVAGQNAQQAQ
-164 QRLRQEVDKVRES
+164 QRLRQEVEQVRES
-177 VQSLVPAHQAA
+177 VLTLVPAHQGAA
-188 ADGAQGAGASM
+188 AGAQNAAASM
-199 VRTHRQIG
+199 VRSHRQIG

-218 RLQKFYVGL
+218 RLQKFYIGL
-227 QSLIGLKNVALD
+227 QSLQGLKNLAFD

-251 ARMKLVTGEGQN
+251 ARMKLVTGEGDN
-263 FTQSWEG
+263 FTRSWEG

-307 LQSLGLT
+307 LQSLSLT
-314 ETINQTVQISGAS
+314 ETINQAVQIGGSSA
-327 TEASSAAITQLIQ
+327 EASSAAITQLIQ

-363 KALADG
+363 RALADG

-388 QTVITTLQGQSAAV
+388 QTVIAALQGQSAAV

-519 MGGLKTFTLVGIVS
+519 IGGLKTFTLVGIVS

-633 INDFA
+633 IKDFA

-686 QRLAQ
+686 ERLAQ

-718 SRSAINDTQAL
+718 SRSAINDTQAI

-770 IESVRSALGQ
+770 IESVRGALGQ

-894 LRLKGSVDDSAGSHN
+894 LRLKGSVDDSAGSHS
-909 RAANAIDLHRT
+909 RAANAIDQHRT

-940 ELATRELQLQ
+940 ELSTRELQLQ

-1005 LLMSEWRAEV
+1005 LLMAEWRAEV

-1020 RNTMKGNGNAENSS
+1020 RNTMKGNGNAETSS
-1034 KTPLEAMASR
+1034 KTPLEAMVSR
-1044 QISTINLQLNGQ
+1044 QVSTINLQLNGQ
-1056 PYGQVNTDPAGAASL
+1056 PYGQVSTDPAGAASL

>member
-1 MHAMKAIRR
+1 
-10 DIPSLYESMTDK
+10 MTDK
-22 QISLQIDTGVSGR
+22 QISLQIDTGVTGR

-49 KVLEGEVSAEARTA
+49 KVLEGEVAVEARTA

-74 AAITTFTKLETEAK
+74 AAITTFTKLEAEAK
-88 SSAASLRQAETEAKN
+88 STAASLRLAETEAKN

-123 QLNAAADSARSTFD
+123 QLNAAADSARSTFEQ
-137 LQKQALSQAQGE
+137 QKQALSQAQGE
-149 LQRFGIAGQNAQQAQ
+149 LQRFGVAGQNAQQAQ
-164 QRLRQEVDKVRES
+164 QRLRQEVEQVRES
-177 VQSLVPAHQAA
+177 VLTLVPAHQGAA
-188 ADGAQGAGASM
+188 AGAQNAAASM
-199 VRTHRQIG
+199 VRSHRQIG

-218 RLQKFYVGL
+218 RLQKFYIGL
-227 QSLIGLKNVALD
+227 QSLQGLKNLAFD

-251 ARMKLVTGEGQN
+251 ARMKLVTGEGEN
-263 FTQSWEG
+263 FTRSWEG

-307 LQSLGLT
+307 LQSLSLT
-314 ETINQTVQISGAS
+314 ETINQAVQIGGSSA
-327 TEASSAAITQLIQ
+327 EASSAAITQLIQ

-363 KALADG
+363 RALADG

-388 QTVITTLQGQSAAV
+388 QTVIAALQGQSAAV

-412 VGRAMQDLSTQWT
+412 VGRAMQDLSTQWS

-561 AEKAAAAAARELAAA
+561 ADKAAAAAARELAAA

-633 INDFA
+633 IKDFA

-653 ETEAAWA
+653 ETEAAWT

-712 GNIAAA
+712 GNISAA

-894 LRLKGSVDDSAGSHN
+894 LRLKGSVDDSAGSHS
-909 RAANAIDLHRT
+909 RAANAVDQHRT

-930 REIAAQEKAN
+930 REIASQEKAN
-940 ELATRELQLQ
+940 ELATRELQLLE
-950 DAKRRAGT
+950 AKRNAGT
-958 IQSLDAVP
+958 IRGADAVP
-966 SFESQAQADAWLQE
+966 AFESKAQADAWLAKWKE
-980 KQRQYQRDNPFTTNS
+980 QYARDNPFSTQS
-995 NGALGNMGMD
+995 GGQLGNFMHDMT
-1005 LLMSEWRAEV
+1005 MFEWNREV
-1015 DAMTL
+1015 DAMEL
-1020 RNTMKGNGNAENSS
+1020 RNTMKGNGNAETSS
-1034 KTPLEAMASR
+1034 KTPLEAMVSR
-1044 QISTINLQLNGQ
+1044 QVSTINLQLNGQ